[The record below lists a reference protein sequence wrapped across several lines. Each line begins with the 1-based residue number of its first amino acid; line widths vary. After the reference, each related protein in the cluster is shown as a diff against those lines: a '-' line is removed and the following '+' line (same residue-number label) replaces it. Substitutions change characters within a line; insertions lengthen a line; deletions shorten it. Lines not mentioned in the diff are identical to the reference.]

1 MVDRYAMKP
10 NKILK
15 GEAWAMLSG
24 NWGISIAVTLVMY
37 IILSAAG
44 SLGGIGTL
52 IIGGAIEWG
61 LVYWF
66 VRFSREGQPPEF
78 GEAFHGFNYFGTS
91 LAAYLLMMLYI
102 LLWSLLLIIPGIVFG
117 IAYSQTFYILND
129 NPDMSAPDAIR
140 QSREM
145 MKGAKAKYFWLM
157 LSFIGWALLGMISLG
172 IAWLWGGPYV
182 LATQAKFYDDLKA
195 NYKVEDSAHFT
206 A

>member
-1 MVDRYAMKP
+1 MVDRYAMKE
-10 NKILK
+10 NRVLK
-15 GEAWAMLSG
+15 AEAWVMLTG
-24 NWGISIAVTLVMY
+24 NWGISIAVTLVMS
-37 IILSAAG
+37 IIMSAAG
-44 SLGGIGTL
+44 SLGMGIGGI

-66 VRFSREGQPPEF
+66 VRFSREGRPPEF

-91 LAAYLLMMLYI
+91 LVAYLLMGIYVF
-102 LLWSLLLIIPGIVFG
+102 LWTLLLIIPGIVFA

-140 QSREM
+140 KSRQM

-157 LSFIGWALLGMISLG
+157 LSFIGWYLLSAISFG
-172 IAWLWGGPYV
+172 IAWLWAGPYIR
-182 LATQAKFYDDLKA
+182 AAQAKFYDNLKA
-195 NYKVEDSAHFT
+195 NYKEDYTYT